1 MAFMTVPD
9 GYEKT
14 ALSDLQGAWGNLRSA
29 VVESYGFTNS
39 DKLMFHID
47 EAMSWESVRNLDQMK
62 VTLLIIHNLATQAKA
77 PEEIQELISEVR
89 NDLEEV
95 FSEISEGKII

>member
-1 MAFMTVPD
+1 MVFMTVPD

-14 ALSDLQGAWGNLRSA
+14 SLSDLQGAWGNLRDT
-29 VVESYGFTNS
+29 VVENGNFINAN
-39 DKLMFHID
+39 KILFHID

-62 VTLLIIHNLATQAKA
+62 ATLLLIHNLAAQAKA
-77 PEEIQELISEVR
+77 PAEIIELIADVR
-89 NDLEEV
+89 YDLEEV

>member
-14 ALSDLQGAWGNLRSA
+14 SLSDLQGAWGCLRDG
-29 VVESYGFTNS
+29 VVNNGNFINA
-39 DKLMFHID
+39 DKLIFHID

-62 VTLLIIHNLATQAKA
+62 ATLLIIHNLATQAKA

-89 NDLEEV
+89 YDLEEV
-95 FSEISEGKII
+95 FVEISEGKII

>member
-14 ALSDLQGAWGNLRSA
+14 AISDLQGAWGNLRAA
-29 VVESYGFTNS
+29 VIENFGFTNS
-39 DKLMFHID
+39 DQLMFHID

-62 VTLLIIHNLATQAKA
+62 ATLLIIHNIANQAKA
-77 PEEIQELISEVR
+77 PTDVIELISEVR
-89 NDLEEV
+89 YDLDEV
-95 FSEISEGKII
+95 LAEISEGKIL